1 MRHESRPR
9 RITIAAAIALGTALT
24 ATTVT
29 LASADSDSGAAPAGT
44 GPQAREQVQ
53 EQNEAQA
60 RPLAETCEAF
70 GTIDQGKYWLNN
82 NLWGQDSGSGSQ
94 CVRDAA
100 PTQEGTIAWG
110 TDWEW
115 SGEETSVKSFVSAVL
130 GWHWSEI
137 DPASG
142 LPVQVS
148 SGTPVNT
155 VWDYQVSD
163 NPGTMNVA
171 YDLWLHSMNN
181 PTWENDPTDEI
192 MIWPYSAG
200 GAGPIGEQ
208 VATVEIGG
216 GTWALHEGNIGW
228 DVYSFVRTDNTTSVE
243 FDLMDFLNYLA
254 ENRGLDASK
263 YLTSV
268 QAGTEVFVG
277 SGSLET
283 SRYATDV
290 G

>member
-1 MRHESRPR
+1 MVP
-9 RITIAAAIALGTALT
+9 AAIALATVAT

-29 LASADSDSGAAPAGT
+29 LASAAEETPAPRAAQDA
-44 GPQAREQVQ
+44 A
-53 EQNEAQA
+53 
-60 RPLAETCEAF
+60 PLAEVCEAF

-82 NLWGQDSGSGSQ
+82 NLWGQDSGTGTQ
-94 CVRDAA
+94 CVHDAT
-100 PTQEGTIAWG
+100 PTEEGTIAWG
-110 TDWEW
+110 TDWDW
-115 SGEETSVKSFVSAVL
+115 SGEQSSVKSYVSAVL

-137 DPASG
+137 GADTG
-142 LPVQVS
+142 LPVQLS
-148 SGTPVNT
+148 SGTPVNS

-171 YDLWLHSMNN
+171 YDLWLHTVNN

-200 GAGPIGEQ
+200 GAGPIGET

-216 GTWALHEGNIGW
+216 ATWELHEGNIGW
-228 DVYSFVRTDNTTSVE
+228 DVYSFVRTENTTSV
-243 FDLMDFLNYLA
+243 DVNLMDFLTYLT
-254 ENRGLDASK
+254 ENRGLDANK
-263 YLTSV
+263 YLSSV
-268 QAGTEVFVG
+268 QAGTEIFHG

-283 SRYATDV
+283 SRYATNV